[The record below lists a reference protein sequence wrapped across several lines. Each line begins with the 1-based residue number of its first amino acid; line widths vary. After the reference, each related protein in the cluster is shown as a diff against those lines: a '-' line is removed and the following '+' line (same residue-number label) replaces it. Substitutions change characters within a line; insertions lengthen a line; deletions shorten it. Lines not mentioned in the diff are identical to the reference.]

1 MTGRLFGVG
10 VGPGDPELIT
20 RKAERVIREAPVVA
34 YHAGPG
40 RTSNARRI
48 AAGLIR
54 PDHIELRLV
63 YPVTTGSPPRGES
76 YEEALRGFYAE
87 AEAAVASHLDA
98 GRDVAVLAEGDPLF
112 YGSYMHLH
120 IRLAGRY
127 RAEVVP
133 GVASLAAA
141 SAALQAPIAFRDD
154 VLTVLPGTL
163 SEGELAR
170 RLADAGAAV
179 VMKLGRNFA
188 KVRRAL
194 DAAGVLDRALY
205 IERASMAEERI
216 VPVADVD
223 PAEVPYFALLL
234 VPGRLRL

>member
-10 VGPGDPELIT
+10 LGPGDPELIT
-20 RKAERVIREAPVVA
+20 AKALRIIQESPVVA

-40 RTSNARRI
+40 RRSNARRI
-48 AAGLIR
+48 ASSFLR
-54 PDHIELRLV
+54 PDHVELELV
-63 YPVTTGSPPRGES
+63 YPVTTGALPAGEGYEPVLRRF
-76 YEEALRGFYAE
+76 YEEAE
-87 AEAAVASHLDA
+87 AHIALHLDA

-127 RAEVVP
+127 PTEVIP
-133 GVASLAAA
+133 GVASPMAAA
-141 SAALQAPIAFRDD
+141 AALQAPMAFRDD

-163 SEGELAR
+163 SEEELVR
-170 RLADAGAAV
+170 RLSDTGAAV
-179 VMKLGRNFA
+179 IMKLGRNFA

-194 DAAGVLDRALY
+194 AAAGVVDCALY
-205 IERASMAEERI
+205 IERVSMAEERI
-216 VPVADVD
+216 VPVAEVD
-223 PAEVPYFALLL
+223 PEAVPYFALLL